1 MEGGEGT
8 ARAEGRP
15 LVACAA
21 VGATGHFM
29 PAWALAN
36 ALAARETDVVVLTT
50 ERWRDV
56 VERAGIPFVTW
67 EPLEVAHRAGDG
79 IDPHASVLE
88 SARSLVEPLRDLG
101 ADALVADTF
110 AASSALAAEAAGTR
124 VATLIHD
131 PYFVPARGLPLFA
144 DGLLP
149 PRTPVGRAA
158 WSAAWPLY
166 GLVER
171 RVRERLDS
179 MRAELGL
186 DPAPG
191 REGAI
196 SQGLAMLA
204 TLPQLEYPRSWP
216 PGLRLTGPM
225 LLDLAEP
232 SAEAPPGDEPLV
244 VVLASSTGIRPASE
258 FIEVALDALAE
269 QPVRV
274 LASTSRRGE
283 RWSGAV
289 PPNAAVADWIA
300 LGDVLPE
307 ASLVVTQGG
316 HGAVVTSL
324 SHGVPVLVCPVGG
337 NAVQVGSR
345 VAWSKAGLMV
355 PDRLCGR
362 RSLRAAVRRLL
373 GDPSF
378 AKRARAIGEWARDND
393 GAARGAELVEAYAR
407 GGEARVSTG

>member
-1 MEGGEGT
+1 
-8 ARAEGRP
+8 
-15 LVACAA
+15 
-21 VGATGHFM
+21 M

-50 ERWRDV
+50 ERWRGV
-56 VERAGIPFVTW
+56 VERAGIPLVTW
-67 EPLEVAHRAGDG
+67 EPLELAHRAGDG

-88 SARSLVEPLRDLG
+88 SARALVDPLRDLG

-110 AASSALAAEAAGTR
+110 AVPAALAAEAAGTR

-149 PRTPVGRAA
+149 PRTPLGRAA
-158 WSAAWPLY
+158 WSAVWPLY

-171 RVRERLDS
+171 RIRDRLDS

-186 DPAPG
+186 GRAPG

-196 SQGLAMLA
+196 SEGLAMLA
-204 TLPQLEYPRSWP
+204 TLPQLEYPRPWP

-225 LLDLAEP
+225 LLDLAGPSTAEP
-232 SAEAPPGDEPLV
+232 PPGDEPLV

-258 FIEVALDALAE
+258 FIELALDALARE
-269 QPVRV
+269 RVRV

-283 RWSGAV
+283 TWPGTV
-289 PPNAAVADWIA
+289 PANAAIAGWIA
-300 LGDVLPE
+300 VGEVLPE
-307 ASLVVTQGG
+307 ASLVITQGG
-316 HGAVVTSL
+316 HGAVVASL

-337 NAVQVGSR
+337 NARQVGSR
-345 VAWSKAGLMV
+345 VAWSKAGLML
-355 PDRLCGR
+355 PDRLLGR

-373 GDPSF
+373 GDLSF
-378 AKRARAIGEWARDND
+378 AARARAIGEWARDND

-407 GGEARVSTG
+407 AGEADASTG